1 MDLQE
6 RRMDPATATGSD
18 AATWPAE
25 SARAVLPIYKVED
38 SIRRRRNQSLFAR
51 IFLILL
57 DVAMIN
63 LAFVA
68 AYFLRFIVF
77 RGVDLSNGFRNEDY
91 SSFYELQ
98 IIVTVGLL
106 IAFSLR
112 GLYRLR
118 TASPWAKQFWI
129 IASAT
134 TSAFAIFTALDYLLR
149 STDLAI
155 DAQSRAVVIFTW
167 AAVIALV
174 SLARLLVVSALIFL
188 YRRGFFLTKL
198 LVVGSG
204 RLGKLTMQ
212 QIAAS
217 PRLGY
222 RVVGFVEEQHV
233 PLTDFG
239 RFKSLG
245 YIWELDQVIR
255 GARAAQVIVTL
266 PSHDHQAILQTANI
280 CERAGADY
288 KLVPDMYELSLS
300 RINVDTIEGIPL
312 IGLRRDTVNQFQM
325 RVKRL
330 FDIVIA
336 SAALLFGAPIWLLVA
351 LAIKLDSPGPI
362 LFSQQRIGL
371 RGEPFGFLKFRSMRV
386 DAEEVLDELRTT
398 AAERNLFKQKNDPR
412 RTRVGRFIRPFS
424 IDEIPQLINVLR
436 GEMSLIGPRPLPVVE
451 SRNYD
456 DWEKG
461 RFEMKPGLTGL
472 WQVRGR
478 SDIKFD
484 EMILMDLYYIE
495 NWSLKLDLQIIL
507 QTIPAVLLRR
517 GAY

>member
-1 MDLQE
+1 
-6 RRMDPATATGSD
+6 MDPAVAAGSGATP
-18 AATWPAE
+18 WPAE
-25 SARAVLPIYKVED
+25 SARPVLPVYKVED
-38 SIRRRRNQSLFAR
+38 RIRRRRVQSLFAR
-51 IFLILL
+51 IFMILL
-57 DVAMIN
+57 DVVMIN
-63 LAFVA
+63 LAFIA
-68 AYFLRFIVF
+68 AYLLRFYVF
-77 RGVDLSNGFRNEDY
+77 RGVDLSNGFVDEPY
-91 SSFYELQ
+91 SSFYALQ
-98 IIVTVGLL
+98 AIVTVGLL

-112 GLYRLR
+112 GLYRVR
-118 TASPWAKQFWI
+118 TASLWAKQFWI

-134 TSAFAIFTALDYLLR
+134 TSAFAIFTALDYILR
-149 STDLAI
+149 STDLGI

-167 AAVIALV
+167 AAVIVFV
-174 SLARLLVVSALIFL
+174 SLARLLVVTTLVFL
-188 YRRGFFLTKL
+188 YRHGVFLTKL
-198 LVVGSG
+198 VVVGSG

-222 RVVGFVEEQHV
+222 RVIGFVEEQES
-233 PLTDFG
+233 PLADFG
-239 RFKSLG
+239 RFKALG

-255 GARAAQVIVTL
+255 GTRAAQVIVAL
-266 PSHDHQAILQTANI
+266 PSHDHEAILRTANI

-325 RVKRL
+325 RIKRL
-330 FDIVIA
+330 IDIVIA
-336 SAALLFGAPIWLLVA
+336 SSVLLIGAPVWLLVA
-351 LAIKLDSPGPI
+351 LAIKLDSAGPV

-386 DAEEVLDELRTT
+386 DAENVLAKLRTT

-436 GEMSLIGPRPLPVVE
+436 GEMSLIGPRPLPLVE
-451 SRNYD
+451 STNYD

-507 QTIPAVLLRR
+507 QTIPAVLMRR

>member
-1 MDLQE
+1 MDLQD
-6 RRMDPATATGSD
+6 RRLDPAIAAGSG
-18 AATWPAE
+18 AATWPAQ
-25 SARAVLPIYKVED
+25 SARPMLPVYRVED
-38 SIRRRRNQSLFAR
+38 RIRRRRSRSLFAR
-51 IFLILL
+51 VFLLIL
-57 DVAMIN
+57 DTAMIN
-63 LAFVA
+63 VAFFA
-68 AYFLRFIVF
+68 AYQLRFSVF
-77 RGVDLSNGFRNEDY
+77 RGVNLSNGFIDLPY
-91 SSFYELQ
+91 SSFYVLQ
-98 IIVTVGLL
+98 IIVSLGLL

-129 IASAT
+129 VASAS
-134 TSAFAIFTALDYLLR
+134 TSAFAIFTALDYLFR

-167 AAVIALV
+167 ATVIVLV
-174 SLARLLVVSALIFL
+174 SLSRLFVVSGLVFL

-222 RVVGFVEEQHV
+222 RVVGFVEEQDT
-233 PLTDFG
+233 PLADFG
-239 RFKSLG
+239 RFKALG
-245 YIWELDQVIR
+245 HIWELDQVIR
-255 GARAAQVIVTL
+255 STRAAQVIVAL
-266 PSHDHQAILQTANI
+266 PSHDHQAILHTANI

-312 IGLRRDTVNQFQM
+312 IGLRRDIVNQFQL
-325 RVKRL
+325 RIKRL
-330 FDIVIA
+330 IDITIA
-336 SAALLFGAPIWLLVA
+336 SAVLLIGAPIWLLVA

-386 DAEEVLDELRTT
+386 DAEEILEKLRTT
-398 AAERNLFKQKNDPR
+398 TAERNLFKQKDDPR

-451 SRNYD
+451 STNYD
-456 DWEKG
+456 EWEQG

-507 QTIPAVLLRR
+507 QTIPAVLMRR

>member
-6 RRMDPATATGSD
+6 RRMDPAVAAGSGATP
-18 AATWPAE
+18 WPAE
-25 SARAVLPIYKVED
+25 SARPVLPVYSVED
-38 SIRRRRNQSLFAR
+38 RVRRRRAQSLFAR
-51 IFLILL
+51 IFMILL
-57 DVAMIN
+57 DVTMIN

-68 AYFLRFIVF
+68 AYLLRFSVF
-77 RGVDLSNGFRNEDY
+77 RGVDLSNGFVDEPY
-91 SSFYELQ
+91 SSFYTLE
-98 IIVTVGLL
+98 IIVTAGLL
-106 IAFSLR
+106 ITFSLR

-118 TASPWAKQFWI
+118 TASSWAKQFWI

-134 TSAFAIFTALDYLLR
+134 TAAFAIFTALDYVLR
-149 STDLAI
+149 STDLGI

-167 AAVIALV
+167 AAVILFV
-174 SLARLLVVSALIFL
+174 SLARLFVVSTLVFL

-222 RVVGFVEEQHV
+222 RVIGFVEEQET
-233 PLTDFG
+233 PLADFG
-239 RFKSLG
+239 RFKALG
-245 YIWELDQVIR
+245 HIWELDQVIR
-255 GARAAQVIVTL
+255 STRVAQVIVAL
-266 PSHDHQAILQTANI
+266 PSHDHQAILHTANV

-325 RVKRL
+325 RIKRL
-330 FDIVIA
+330 LDILIA
-336 SAALLFGAPIWLLVA
+336 SGVLLLGSPIWLLVA

-386 DAEEVLDELRTT
+386 DAEEVLDKLRTS

-412 RTRVGRFIRPFS
+412 RTRVGRLIRPFS

-451 SRNYD
+451 STNYD

-461 RFEMKPGLTGL
+461 RFEMMPGLTGL